1 MNVNDTGQIERYL
14 AGELSTE
21 EVQAFELRLEIDSEF
36 AESFALYQSIQNE
49 MQSDE
54 DEALLKEELSR
65 HTKKYF
71 GEEEKGGKV
80 IPMGP
85 VTKKR
90 WVYAAVAAAACIALL
105 LVFKPWQDKR
115 LSNDELYAQN
125 AVPEDLP
132 TTLRGNNDD
141 SLRARAAVLYNK
153 KDFAAALPLLDSI
166 TRSNPREA
174 QLQLALGIC
183 YLQTNKFEL
192 AINQFDSLAA
202 GQSIYKYD
210 AHAWKAYVY
219 LKQNNKEACIA
230 ALKEIP
236 AEAPNFKKAEKLIKE
251 LER

>member
-1 MNVNDTGQIERYL
+1 MNDTEQIERYL
-14 AGELSTE
+14 AGELSNE
-21 EVQAFELRLEIDSEF
+21 EVQAFELRLQTDSEF
-36 AESFALYQSIQNE
+36 AENFTLYQSIQNE

-54 DEALLKEELSR
+54 DEASLKEELWR

-85 VTKKR
+85 VRKKR

-105 LVFKPWQDKR
+105 LVFRPWQDNR

-132 TTLRGNNDD
+132 TTMRGGNDD
-141 SLRARAAVLYNK
+141 SLRARAAALYNK

-166 TRSNPREA
+166 TKYNPGEA

-183 YLQTNKFEL
+183 YLQTNNFEM
-192 AINQFDSLAA
+192 AITKFDSLAA
-202 GQSIYKYD
+202 GQSIYHYD
-210 AHAWKAYVY
+210 AFAWKAYVY

-230 ALKEIP
+230 ALKQIP
-236 AEAPNFKKAEKLIKE
+236 ADAPNYGKAEKLIKE
-251 LER
+251 LSR